1 MTALLFLL
9 LLLLLLVIVVVV
21 AIAIVIIIIVIIII
35 TTTIIIIIIIPA
47 GSMTIIIRRVATQS
61 AGLARWRDLP
71 QAAEYRTADD
81 QRLKSEVNRHIPEV
95 TPNTNMELRLPEST
109 TRRPSEWNEC
119 TYLQRASG

>member
-1 MTALLFLL
+1 MKAFLFLL
-9 LLLLLLVIVVVV
+9 LLLLIVIVVV
-21 AIAIVIIIIVIIII
+21 AIAIVIIV
-35 TTTIIIIIIIPA
+35 IIPA
-47 GSMTIIIRRVATQS
+47 IIMTIIIRTVATQS

-71 QAAEYRTADD
+71 QAAEYRKADG

-95 TPNTNMELRLPEST
+95 TPNTNMELRLPESI

>member
-1 MTALLFLL
+1 MMMMLM
-9 LLLLLLVIVVVV
+9 
-21 AIAIVIIIIVIIII
+21 IIIIISIMIMIIIII
-35 TTTIIIIIIIPA
+35 TTTIIIIPA
-47 GSMTIIIRRVATQS
+47 GSMTIIIRTVATQS

-95 TPNTNMELRLPEST
+95 TPNTNMELRLPENI